1 MTSVINE
8 VWEKANAAY
17 REGRLEDAERLCR
30 IVLQEHPNNPL
41 ANFGLGQASV
51 AAGRPNESLR
61 FFESA
66 LLHDPN
72 HLQCWQGYMDAL
84 LQCHRFDQARD
95 AAQRMR
101 GVGLDGRYC
110 DHLEKIVAE
119 RHAQALV
126 DALSIA
132 YSSRD
137 QESISKLGVELTRKF
152 PHLHYGW
159 RALGALALSSRN
171 PAEALKKLDQ
181 ADRLNPG
188 DADTLRHKAS
198 AQRSLGLIG
207 EAEASY
213 IAAISSRPD
222 FVEALHELGTLL
234 ISSGRFAEAEMY
246 CRKSIAL
253 NPSFAYAHISLG
265 VALERLDKLSEAKHH
280 FSQATVLSPRDS
292 AIHYNFGRF
301 LQLQDD
307 LDAAELEYRLALDI
321 DPNNMQALINLGETL
336 KDLGKCE
343 EALSICDRAVAKDPA
358 HARAHW
364 NRSLQ
369 RLRLGLFREGWQEYE
384 WRWRYSDF
392 PSPALHFAEP
402 VWLGE
407 GPLSG
412 KTILVHSEQ
421 GLGDTIHFC
430 RYIAPLAD
438 GGATVLFAPQR
449 PLASLMKG
457 LPTKCEIVD
466 LREKFLRFDCHVPLM
481 SLPLALRTDLNS
493 VPGNVPYL
501 EVDSARVEL
510 WQRRMNSHGLK
521 IGICWQGNVGPL
533 DRGRSFSIA
542 HFLGISKVPGVR
554 LFSLVKGADHPRS
567 LPEGMSVDV
576 FGAEFDAGPDA
587 FLDTAAVMKVCDLV
601 ITSDTAIAHL
611 GGALGVPTWV
621 ALKSV
626 PDWRW
631 MLGRSDSPWYPS
643 MRLFRQKSRGDWTTV
658 FAELESAVKALV

>member
-1 MTSVINE
+1 MLNE
-8 VWEKANAAY
+8 AWERANAAF
-17 REGRLEDAERLCR
+17 REGRLGDAERLCR
-30 IVLQEHPNNPL
+30 IILQEYPNHPL
-41 ANFGLGQASV
+41 ANFSLGQASV

-66 LLHDPN
+66 LQHAPN
-72 HLQCWQGYMDAL
+72 HLRFWQGYVDAL
-84 LQCHRFDQARD
+84 LQCHQFDQARD
-95 AAQRMR
+95 VVQRMR
-101 GVGLDGRYC
+101 GFGFDVGSC
-110 DHLEKIVAE
+110 DHVDKIVAE
-119 RHAQALV
+119 RHAQSLV
-126 DALSIA
+126 DALNVA
-132 YSSRD
+132 FNSRD
-137 QESISKLGVELTRKF
+137 QESTLRLGMELTEKF
-152 PHLHYGW
+152 PHLHFGW
-159 RALGALALSSRN
+159 RALGALALSNRN
-171 PAEALKKLDQ
+171 PAEALKNLCQ

-188 DADTLRHKAS
+188 DADTLRYKAS

-213 IAAISSRPD
+213 IAAISGRPD
-222 FVEALHELGTLL
+222 FAEALHELGILL
-234 ISSGRFAEAEMY
+234 ISSGRFAEAEVF
-246 CRKSIAL
+246 CRRSIAL
-253 NPSFAYAHISLG
+253 RPTLASAHVSLG
-265 VALERLDKLSEAKHH
+265 VALERLSRVSEARHH
-280 FSQATVLSPRDS
+280 FSEATVLSPRDS
-292 AIHYNFGRF
+292 AVHYNFGRF

-307 LDAAELEYRLALDI
+307 LDTAEREYRLTLELDP
-321 DPNNMQALINLGETL
+321 DNVQALINLGETL

-343 EALSICDRAVAKDPA
+343 EALTICDRAVAKDPS

-369 RLRLGLFREGWQEYE
+369 RLRLGHFREGWQEYE

-392 PSPALHFAEP
+392 PSPKLHVAEP

-407 GPLSG
+407 EPLSG

-430 RYIAPLAD
+430 RYVAPLAD
-438 GGATVLFAPQR
+438 GGATVLFAPQK

-457 LPTKCEIVD
+457 LATECEIVD
-466 LREKFLRFDCHVPLM
+466 LREKSVRFDFHIPLM
-481 SLPLALRTDLNS
+481 SLPLALQTDLS
-493 VPGNVPYL
+493 SIPSDVPYL
-501 EVDSARVEL
+501 GVDPARVEH
-510 WQRRMNSHGLK
+510 WRGRMNTHGLK

-542 HFLGISKVPGVR
+542 HFLGISKIPGVR
-554 LFSLVKGADHPRS
+554 LFSLVKGVDHSQLRS
-567 LPEGMSVDV
+567 LPEEMNVDV

-587 FLDTAAVMKVCDLV
+587 FLDTAAVIKVCDLV

-631 MLGRSDSPWYPS
+631 MLGRGDSPWYPS
-643 MRLFRQKSRGDWTTV
+643 MRLFRQKSRGDWTSV
-658 FAELESAVKALV
+658 FAELESAVRALV